1 MSSKTQRKTS
11 DILSK
16 EFEEKW
22 KNPMKKPYL
31 EKITLN
37 IGVGVG
43 GEELEKAITV
53 LETIADQ
60 KATKTLSK
68 KNVKEFNLRKGR
80 PIGAKV
86 TVRGEN
92 AEKLLKKLLIV
103 NNNKILEKSFDDYG
117 NFGFGITEH
126 ITIPGIEYDNRIG
139 IWGLDCV
146 GRVIKPGIRLR
157 YRRKS
162 RAKVPKHHYVSREET
177 KYYLKQKFGVEID
190 LEKIDCPV
198 RNDKKLFSESSGFVL
213 EVSPDRSSEV
223 ARIFADH
230 G

>member
-1 MSSKTQRKTS
+1 MSSKTRKKTP
-11 DILSK
+11 DALIK
-16 EFEEKW
+16 GFEETW

-31 EKITLN
+31 EKIVLN

-60 KATKTLSK
+60 KAIKTVSK
-68 KNVKEFNLRKGR
+68 TNVKEFNLRKGR

-86 TVRGEN
+86 TVRGQN

-103 NNNKILEKSFDDYG
+103 NNNKILVRSFDDYG

-126 ITIPGIEYDNRIG
+126 ISIPGIEYDNRIG

-146 GRVIKPGIRLR
+146 GRVIKPGMRIKFRK
-157 YRRKS
+157 KS
-162 RAKVPKHHYVSREET
+162 RTKVPKHHYVSREET
-177 KYYLKQKFGVEID
+177 QYFLKQKFGVEIVKKLD
-190 LEKIDCPV
+190 LEFI
-198 RNDKKLFSESSGFVL
+198 
-213 EVSPDRSSEV
+213 
-223 ARIFADH
+223 
-230 G
+230 